1 MLGANLKTLRKN
13 KGFSQEQLATRLNVV
28 RQTVSKWEQGL
39 SVPDSEMLVK
49 ISEVLGA
56 SVGEL
61 LSVEIAPEKAPALEA
76 VARELEKLNEQLAG
90 GAYADVLIS
99 ASKGKR
105 GGRRFSEKQ
114 PQRRRFFCWCCSWPL
129 FSPMER
135 AVLQVWAKPV

>member
-76 VARELEKLNEQLAG
+76 VARELEKLNEQLATRQ
-90 GAYADVLIS
+90 A
-99 ASKGKR
+99 
-105 GGRRFSEKQ
+105 RRQ
-114 PQRRRFFCWCCSWPL
+114 AFFCWCCSWLL
-129 FSPMER
+129 FFPNGTCCFTSLGKTCMSGCIE
-135 AVLQVWAKPV
+135 LQAKGRVRP

>member
-49 ISEVLGA
+49 ISEILGA

-76 VARELEKLNEQLAG
+76 VARELEKLNEQLA
-90 GAYADVLIS
+90 ARQARRQAFFRKAAAAAAVFLLVLFL
-99 ASKGKR
+99 AAV
-105 GGRRFSEKQ
+105 F
-114 PQRRRFFCWCCSWPL
+114 PQWNVL
-129 FSPMER
+129 FYKFGQNLYEW
-135 AVLQVWAKPV
+135 LH